1 MFETSMELYYK
12 EMDNLIEYKE
22 GILPEDNTNSS
33 SDNSFTFG
41 NGDSYGVEILTK
53 KIKGKMTGWIGY
65 TLSKTT
71 RFFDEINNGESIS
84 Y

>member
-53 KIKGKMTGWIGY
+53 KIKEK
-65 TLSKTT
+65 
-71 RFFDEINNGESIS
+71 
-84 Y
+84 